1 MKPNVY
7 YLAPAAPEAAPVM
20 SRLPRAL
27 ALRLRLLAF
36 WCRLRLTA
44 VEIAGALRRFGRAED
59 DLGPIVLEQRADLV
73 VAAAPRPARAPG
85 RVIDLATASARRGL
99 G

>member
-7 YLAPAAPEAAPVM
+7 YLTPPAPEVAPVA

-44 VEIAGALRRFGRAED
+44 AEIAEALRRFGRAED
-59 DLGPIVLEQRADLV
+59 DFGSIVLEQRADLV
-73 VAAAPRPARAPG
+73 VTAAPRPARRPG
-85 RVIDLATASARRGL
+85 RVVDLASARARRRS
-99 G
+99 

>member
-7 YLAPAAPEAAPVM
+7 YLAPPAPEAAVVT

-36 WCRLRLTA
+36 WCRVRFTA
-44 VEIAGALRRFGRAED
+44 REIVDVLRRFGRAESD
-59 DLGPIVLEQRADLV
+59 FGAVVLEQRADLL
-73 VAAAPRPARAPG
+73 VAPPPRRTAGPG
-85 RVIDLATASARRGL
+85 RVIDLASARARRRV
-99 G
+99 

>member
-7 YLAPAAPEAAPVM
+7 YLAPPAPVLESA

-44 VEIAGALRRFGRAED
+44 GEVVQALRRFGAGEG

-73 VAAAPRPARAPG
+73 LATAPAPRPRPG
-85 RVIDLATASARRGL
+85 RVIDFDAARARL
-99 G
+99 RP